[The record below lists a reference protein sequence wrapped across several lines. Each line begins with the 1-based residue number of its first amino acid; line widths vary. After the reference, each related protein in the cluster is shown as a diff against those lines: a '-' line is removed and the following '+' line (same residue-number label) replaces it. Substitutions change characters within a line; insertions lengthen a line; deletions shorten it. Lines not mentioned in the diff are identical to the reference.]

1 VTGMSTSG
9 RIFLLKLRSLRPDEE
24 TIRNLRWVLKSLL
37 RQHGFRCVSVSEEV
51 QEQRETRSEP

>member
-1 VTGMSTSG
+1 MSTSG